1 MNGWIIY
8 NGALRIKKVE
18 KLVYELFEKAKKKN
32 VKLQMV
38 RNNEILPSFD
48 SYGKAQLN
56 STINLSNP
64 DFIIFWDKDIYLAR
78 HLELMGYT
86 LFNSREAIE
95 LCDNKSLMHLKL
107 ANLNIRIPKTIVGPF
122 VFQQQNLNEDYIDF
136 IFSHLGNKVII
147 KESYGSFGMQVYLV
161 NNKNEFKDKVM
172 QLQNRSFIVQEFIET
187 SFGRDI
193 RVNIIGDE
201 IVGAMQRTS
210 SADFRTNITLGGIGK
225 FIDLSDEQKEMALKA
240 HKALNLDFSGIDLLF
255 GTNDEPILCEVNSN
269 VNFLSFEEISNID
282 FGDKLIDYVI
292 TRIK

>member
-86 LFNSREAIE
+86 LFNSRESIE

-107 ANLNIRIPKTIVGPF
+107 ANLNIRIPKTIIGPF

-225 FIDLSDEQKEMALKA
+225 FIDLSDEQKEIALKA